1 MESLEWTTA
10 HATRRFLGTAVS
22 DGIHVTPLF
31 LEIVWSQRH
40 VQVLRS
46 VTTIFFD
53 PSAFDRRAQR
63 TSLAL
68 SAFAPFDATSD
79 SLSTM
84 NPILVTFLV
93 VIGAGAAVLLGY
105 AMSYLFLSKA
115 GMSEHDKVRLEVAAG
130 QGFSQPVYMAQVRD
144 RNLRDMMPRMR

>member
-1 MESLEWTTA
+1 MDHGPC
-10 HATRRFLGTAVS
+10 HAALSWNRRFGRYTCHA
-22 DGIHVTPLF
+22 LF

-40 VQVLRS
+40 DQVLRS

-53 PSAFDRRAQR
+53 PSAFNQQYHL
-63 TSLAL
+63 SLLAL
-68 SAFAPFDATSD
+68 SAFSPTDIAGD

-144 RNLRDMMPRMR
+144 RNLRDMMPRTR